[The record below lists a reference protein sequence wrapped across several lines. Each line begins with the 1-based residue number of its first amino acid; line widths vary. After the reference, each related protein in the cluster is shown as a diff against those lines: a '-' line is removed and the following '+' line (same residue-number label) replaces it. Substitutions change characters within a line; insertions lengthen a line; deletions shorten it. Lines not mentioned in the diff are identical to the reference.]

1 MVNATVEK
9 LTPTRVK
16 LHITVTPDE
25 LKPAIAHA
33 YEHIAQDI
41 QIPGFRK
48 GKVPA
53 PIIDQRVG
61 KGAVIEHAVS
71 EGLDGFY
78 RDAVKETEVRVVG
91 RPAAEVIEWPSDKDF
106 SGDLVV
112 EVEVDVRPEFELPA
126 YEGLTIEVDAVET
139 DEAAVDAELDRLR
152 SRFGTLV
159 TVDRPAKTGDFVELN
174 LVATID
180 GAEIDRAEGVS
191 YEVGS
196 GELLEGTDEAI
207 ESLTAGEDT
216 TFRSKLVGGDH
227 AGSEAEV
234 AVTVVAVKEREL
246 PDADDD
252 FAQIASEFDTIAEL
266 RASLAERVS
275 EQSGFAQA
283 SAARDK
289 LVEKLIELTDIPVPE
304 QLVEDEVHTHLEGE
318 GRLEDDE
325 HRAEVTEASKKQF
338 RTQMVLDKIA
348 EEFKV
353 QVSQD
358 ELTQYLIQSAAQY
371 NMAPQEFVNALQQGN
386 QLPAMIGEVGRNKA
400 LALALGKVTVV
411 DTAGKPVDLSGFIAL
426 EDEPAAEEDVVEEAQ
441 EIADAAADADAV
453 IEAEEKPAKKA
464 TAKKAP
470 AKKAP
475 AAEAAA
481 DEAPAEKAPAKK
493 PAAKKPAAKKA
504 ADAKDAADAAPA
516 KKPAAR
522 KPAAKKAADDK

>member
-9 LTPTRVK
+9 LNPTRVK

-61 KGAVIEHAVS
+61 RGAVIEHAVS

-78 RDAVKETEVRVVG
+78 RDAVAQSEVRVVG
-91 RPAAEVIEWPSDKDF
+91 RPSAEVVEWPNEKDF

-112 EVEVDVRPEFELPA
+112 DVEVDVRPEFDLPA
-126 YEGLTIEVDAVET
+126 YDDVTIEVDAVET

-152 SRFGTLV
+152 GRFGTLV
-159 TVDRPAKTGDFVELN
+159 TVDRPATKGDFVELN

-180 GAEIDRAEGVS
+180 GNEIDRAEGVS

-207 ESLTAGEDT
+207 ESLTAGEET

-246 PDADDD
+246 PEADDD
-252 FAQIASEFDTIAEL
+252 FAQMASEFDTIAEL
-266 RASLAERVS
+266 RDSLAERAN
-275 EQSGFAQA
+275 EQAGFAQA
-283 SAARDK
+283 TAARDK
-289 LVEKLIELTDIPVPE
+289 LVEKLIELADIPVPAK
-304 QLVEDEVHTHLEGE
+304 LVEDEVHAHLEGE
-318 GRLEDDE
+318 GRLEDDA
-325 HRAEVTEASKKQF
+325 HRAEVTEASEKQF

-371 NMAPQEFVNALQQGN
+371 GMAPQEFVNALQQGN
-386 QLPAMIGEVGRNKA
+386 QLPAMIGEVARNKA
-400 LALALGKVTVV
+400 LALALAKVTVV
-411 DTAGKPVDLSGFIAL
+411 DTNGKPVDLSGFIAL
-426 EDEPAAEEDVVEEAQ
+426 EDEPAAEEEVVEEAE
-441 EIADAAADADAV
+441 EIADAAAEADEIIAAE
-453 IEAEEKPAKKA
+453 EAEKPAKKA
-464 TAKKAP
+464 SAKKPAAKKAP
-470 AKKAP
+470 AKKAD
-475 AAEAAA
+475 AEAA
-481 DEAPAEKAPAKK
+481 DEAK
-493 PAAKKPAAKKA
+493 PAAKKPAAKKTT
-504 ADAKDAADAAPA
+504 
-516 KKPAAR
+516 
-522 KPAAKKAADDK
+522 KKAADSE